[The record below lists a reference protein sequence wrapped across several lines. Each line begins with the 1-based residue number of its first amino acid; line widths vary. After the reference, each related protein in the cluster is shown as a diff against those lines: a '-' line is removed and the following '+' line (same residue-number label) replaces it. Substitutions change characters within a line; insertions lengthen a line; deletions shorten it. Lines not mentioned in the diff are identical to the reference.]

1 MSEGEINDLKRVLL
15 QHYGEKLQ
23 AELEGLES
31 ADRLREVSER
41 LEQGSRTEVRQQIQA
56 ERGQ

>member
-1 MSEGEINDLKRVLL
+1 
-15 QHYGEKLQ
+15 
-23 AELEGLES
+23 
-31 ADRLREVSER
+31 LREVSER